1 MKLFRI
7 IANTLIR
14 FRWLVLLLFVA
25 ITACAVYFAQQI
37 EFDFSPEALIT
48 NDDSVL
54 VHQSHDDFGKET
66 RFIVVA
72 LQSLGEQDA
81 FSPEA
86 LNWQYETSLRLNQL
100 DGTNKIKGLATIH
113 LPRKVSLGNQ
123 KKTVWLFGTKE
134 HDLET
139 ADKVRNKVKE
149 VKQLRGPFVSDD
161 MRCTGILV
169 FLKDEVKKIS
179 EIKQATDAIDETLDQ
194 HPCPDG
200 YKVHV
205 SGIPY
210 LRVKIIDQLKA
221 DQKFLIP
228 LAGCFLGIVMALL
241 FRCLGS
247 VVLPPIALGCGVIWT
262 IAILAITNN
271 PINIITNV
279 LPVILLVIG
288 SSNCVHLL
296 NRYAEEARGGIPGES
311 NSGTSNGK
319 SNGTS
324 NLVSMRETMIHMIP
338 ACLLATITTAIG
350 FASLVFTGSEILQ
363 GFGWQSAMGL
373 AMIFVTIV
381 ATYISIGPSFAAPL
395 LAPDNRIRK
404 WSQLNSRAES
414 LCLYS
419 VKHPKLIL
427 ALAMIPIIVS
437 VIASTGLLGFKGV
450 EVNSFLADTLE
461 KHNPEVESL
470 AVIDDQLGGLFPIEV
485 ILTAKEPGH
494 LTSIDVMNRVRR
506 VKTELKKHDD
516 VSLFHSLTDVFALV
530 DSQVTGKNVIPEH
543 GPIVDDDPAQ
553 RRIRRIRDQLLS
565 KRVSSGLSLFLTKD
579 QTKARLLINLKDTGS
594 VRGRAIIEDLERL
607 LANEFPDP
615 GPVQFELTG
624 EMYVGLYALDNFV
637 IELLT
642 SLFVAMVIIIFVL
655 ALFFGSVKIGLISI
669 VPNMTPLIVT
679 LGYMGIRGYDLN
691 VANVTVFAI
700 GLGIA
705 VDDTIHF
712 LSRYRDE
719 FLADGKVV
727 PAIARTAR
735 GSGTAIVLTT
745 ILIIGGMAVLLNSS
759 FIPTKRFAELTI
771 VTMAAAL
778 AGDLL
783 MLPAIIGLVD
793 RDRAVKE

>member
-1 MKLFRI
+1 MKFFRKTTT
-7 IANTLIR
+7 TLIR
-14 FRWLVLLLFVA
+14 FRWPVLFLFIA
-25 ITACAVYFAQQI
+25 ISACAIHFAQQI
-37 EFDFSPEALIT
+37 QFDFSPEALIT
-48 NDDSVL
+48 NEDSEL

-66 RFIVVA
+66 RFIIVA
-72 LQSLGEQDA
+72 LRSLGEQDV

-86 LNWQYETSLRLNQL
+86 LNWQYQTSLRLNKL
-100 DGTNKIKGLATIH
+100 EGTYKIKGLATIR
-113 LPRKVSLGNQ
+113 LPKKVSLGNQ
-123 KKTVWLFGTKE
+123 KSIWLFGSKE

-139 ADKVRNKVKE
+139 ADKVRSKIKE

-179 EIKQATDAIDETLDQ
+179 QIKQATDAIEKTLDEL
-194 HPCPDG
+194 PCPDG
-200 YKVHV
+200 YKVHLT
-205 SGIPY
+205 GIPY

-247 VVLPPIALGCGVIWT
+247 VILPPIALGCGVIWT
-262 IAILAITNN
+262 VAVLAITNN

-296 NRYAEEARGGIPGES
+296 NRYAEEGRSE
-311 NSGTSNGK
+311 
-319 SNGTS
+319 TS
-324 NLVSMRETMIHMIP
+324 NLVAMRKTMIHMIP

-350 FASLVFTGSEILQ
+350 FVSLVFTGSEILR
-363 GFGWQSAMGL
+363 GFGWQAAMGL

-381 ATYISIGPSFAAPL
+381 ATYVSIGPWFAAPL

-414 LCLYS
+414 LCLFS

-427 ALAMIPIIVS
+427 AFAIIPILFS
-437 VIASTGLLGFKGV
+437 VITSMGLLGFKGV

-461 KHNPEVESL
+461 KNNPEVESL
-470 AVIDDQLGGLFPIEV
+470 EVIEDQLGGLFPIEV
-485 ILTAKEPGH
+485 ILTVEEPGH
-494 LTSIDVMNRVRR
+494 LTSIDVMNSVRR

-516 VSLFHSLTDVFALV
+516 VSLFHSLNDVFALV
-530 DSQVTGKNVIPEH
+530 DSQVTGKNVIPEN
-543 GPIVDDDPAQ
+543 GPLANDDPAQ
-553 RRIRRIRDQLLS
+553 RRIRRIGDQLLS

-579 QTKARLLINLKDTGS
+579 QKKARLLINLKDTGS
-594 VRGRAIIEDLERL
+594 VRGRTIIEDLERL
-607 LANEFPDP
+607 LAKEFPNP
-615 GPVQFELTG
+615 GPVEFQLTG

-655 ALFFGSVKIGLISI
+655 AVFFRSLKIGLISI

-719 FLADGKVV
+719 FLADGKVM

-793 RDRAVKE
+793 RDRPVDP